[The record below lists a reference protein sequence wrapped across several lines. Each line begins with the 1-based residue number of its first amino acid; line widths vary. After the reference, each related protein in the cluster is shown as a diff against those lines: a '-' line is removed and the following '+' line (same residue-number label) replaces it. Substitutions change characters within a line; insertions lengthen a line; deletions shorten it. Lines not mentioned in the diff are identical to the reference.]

1 MNIYEMAVNIPM
13 YHITTLSRPSII
25 YIWIYIIN
33 IIYIIYIIYI
43 LYVHMDTQIE
53 ILVCNHQATLVVSS
67 FAA

>member
-33 IIYIIYIIYI
+33 IIYIIYI